1 MWLKLICYQCNI
13 ESCVYKM
20 FYVSHCGN
28 KNVKTYSRLT
38 KSKEKKIKA
47 RHYPKS
53 SVHCSN
59 CWTQQS
65 NCLGLY
71 SIVQDQPQRTLLSQ
85 NKRLFSLFVMT
96 SQRTLSA
103 PHLLPYII
111 QMMQL
116 YFFNCKFSSG
126 DIPMWLELKN
136 CQMII
141 IPVPCILCWVWLR
154 LNKKAHVSVLWFV
167 LCIIR
172 DRDLQS
178 SLWCIW

>member
-1 MWLKLICYQCNI
+1 
-13 ESCVYKM
+13 M

-47 RHYPKS
+47 LHYPKS

-59 CWTQQS
+59 CWTQQW

-111 QMMQL
+111 QMVQL